1 MLLPPGRLGPG
12 KRGSSSGETPMIHG
26 YIHAQGR
33 LEPVED
39 VLERLDD
46 VVWID
51 LVRPEAAEEQAL
63 EQRLGFDVPTR
74 EEMEEIEASSRL
86 YFEKGAPFMTAIL
99 PAHTEGDDPEMAPVT
114 FVLAGDRLIT
124 VRYHEPRAFATF
136 AARAQKSALG
146 STNGEVVLVALLE
159 TTVDR
164 LADVLERAGADVDAL
179 SRRVFRAGRGRPG
192 GSGDLRGVLEDIGR
206 KGDLTSNIRDS
217 LVTLERLIGFLTHAL
232 AQRGSG
238 KDVRARIKT
247 LARDARSLS
256 DHSSFLSQKITFL
269 LDATLGMINIEQN
282 AIIKIFSVAAVV
294 FLPPT
299 LIASIYGMNFD
310 TMPELEW
317 PYGYPFALGLMLVSA
332 VLPYLLFKRRGWL

>member
-1 MLLPPGRLGPG
+1 
-12 KRGSSSGETPMIHG
+12 MIRG
-26 YIHAQGR
+26 YIYTDGR

-39 VLERLDD
+39 ALERVDE
-46 VVWID
+46 VVWFD
-51 LVRPEAAEEQAL
+51 LIRPEPGEEQML
-63 EQRLGFDVPTR
+63 EQRLGLDVPTR

-86 YFEKGAPFMTAIL
+86 YYEKGAPFMTAIL
-99 PAHTEGDDPEMAPVT
+99 PAQTEGDDPEMAPVT

-136 AARAQKSALG
+136 AARARKSALG
-146 STNGEVVLVALLE
+146 STDGESVLVALLE

-164 LADVLERAGADVDAL
+164 LADILERAGADIDAL
-179 SRRVFRAGRGRPG
+179 SRRVFRAGRARPG
-192 GSGDLRGVLEDIGR
+192 GGGDLRGVLEDIGR

-217 LVTLERLIGFLTHAL
+217 LVTLERLLGFLTHA
-232 AQRGSG
+232 AGQRSTS
-238 KDVRARIKT
+238 KDLRARIKT
-247 LARDARSLS
+247 LARDARSLT

-282 AIIKIFSVAAVV
+282 SIIKIFSVAAVV

-299 LIASIYGMNFD
+299 LIASIYGMNFEV
-310 TMPELEW
+310 MPELDW
-317 PYGYPFALGLMLVSA
+317 PFGYPLALGVMVISA